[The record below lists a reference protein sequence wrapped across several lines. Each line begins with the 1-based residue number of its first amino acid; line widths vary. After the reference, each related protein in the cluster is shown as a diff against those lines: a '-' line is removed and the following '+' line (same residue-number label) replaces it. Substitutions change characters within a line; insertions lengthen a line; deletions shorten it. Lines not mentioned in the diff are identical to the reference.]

1 MKCDNCQSENPAGNK
16 LCSVCGMP
24 LALLCRKCNHAN
36 SPGSRYCSMCGHF
49 LADAPATD
57 RPASPDPPP
66 ATALM
71 GERRQVTVMFC
82 DLSGY
87 TSMTERLDP
96 EEVDDVLSRIKRAA
110 ARVIERHGG
119 TINQFIGD
127 EVMAL
132 FGIPHGEDDDPVRA
146 IKAALALHAE
156 IRDKMGDLRARI
168 GEHLAVHTGISSG
181 LVVAHYRNDRE
192 GLYQLTGDTVTSA
205 ARLRSLAGT
214 DEILIGPS
222 TQRLARPYFALEPR
236 PPVSVKGKALPLVP
250 YRVVAESRISSR
262 FEAARERG
270 FKSYVGRVRELEMLR
285 SCLGRALAGEGQLV
299 TVEGEPGIGKSRL
312 LYEFLHGVDLE
323 QIIVSR
329 AACQSHGSETPYFP
343 FLDSMRRGL
352 QLSEHDNQADTLRRA
367 VANIKWIDPSLESSL
382 PLLLHLL
389 SIPSD
394 YALPTQL
401 TGEALRHALEE
412 ALVGII
418 TLTTKVQ
425 PMVLLI
431 EDWHW
436 SDAASQSALHHLLRR
451 LPACRLMVVVSYR
464 SGYGFDFGQI
474 GCHTA
479 IRLDP
484 LNEAEAEDLIRTVTG
499 ATSLPA
505 GLGALICQ
513 STDGNPLFVEEAC
526 YSLLESGT
534 VSLVDR
540 RLILHQRLDQ
550 LLLPDT
556 VQAVIRARLDR
567 LDDHAKAVV
576 GSASVIGRVFNQRI
590 LARIDPGRSSLE
602 QSLEVLQAQEIIRQT
617 KAAPEPE
624 YSFRHVL
631 TREVAYDA
639 LLHQQR
645 KQLHEAVG
653 LAIEEL
659 YPDRLGENVSILA
672 YHYARSARADKAVQ
686 YALLAGERA
695 ARLYAN
701 AEAAAHFDDALAIA
715 KSVPESPQS
724 QSWQIDA
731 ILGQLAV
738 GTAPRDMERDRSNL
752 EHAYALAQKLN
763 DRRRL
768 AQVLYWL
775 GRHHYVLAELERA
788 IEYAGRSQEIAD
800 ELGDAALAAPPI
812 NLMGRAYWQLSDFV
826 RSAQMM
832 ERSVEQMRL
841 LGNKSEES
849 TAAGFVSALFGYM
862 GEFDTALSYSN
873 RSIKLARDLKNP
885 YAEAASFHY
894 RGIIRDQ
901 QGQWD
906 LALADYATALKIAEA
921 AGDMFRVYIVKFMQ
935 GRAHYMDGDL
945 TRARSLVEDSIA
957 LASRIGT
964 TFLLGQ
970 AKCFLAACCFGQA
983 GAEDARSLCA
993 EALSLAEKAG
1003 DKFTEALVLRTL
1015 AEGVSL
1021 TGVPPVSDEAR
1032 RAILTAIQLQE
1043 RIGATPELA
1052 RSYLSLACIVKAAGN
1067 SGEASSYLGKAMHMF
1082 KELEMSWDIARATE
1096 AFERDACQG
1105 T

>member
-1 MKCDNCQSENPAGNK
+1 MKCANCQSENPATNK
-16 LCSVCGMP
+16 LCSACGMP
-24 LALLCRKCNHAN
+24 LTLLCRKCHHAN
-36 SPGSRYCSMCGHF
+36 SPDSRYCSMCGQF
-49 LADAPATD
+49 LADALAAE
-57 RPASPDPPP
+57 RPAQADSPQAAP
-66 ATALM
+66 AM

-96 EEVDDVLSRIKRAA
+96 EEVDDVLSLIKRAA
-110 ARVIERHGG
+110 TRVIERHGG

-132 FGIPHGEDDDPVRA
+132 FGIPHAEDDDPVRA
-146 IKAALALHAE
+146 IKAALALHTE
-156 IRDKMGDLRARI
+156 IRDKMGELRARI

-205 ARLRSLAGT
+205 ARLRSLAGA
-214 DEILIGPS
+214 DEILIGPT
-222 TQRLARPYFALEPR
+222 TQRLVRPYFEMEPR
-236 PPVSVKGKALPLVP
+236 PPVLVKGKALPLVP
-250 YRVVAESRISSR
+250 YRIVAESRISSR

-270 FKSYVGRVRELEMLR
+270 FKSYVDRVRELDTLG
-285 SCLGRALAGEGQLV
+285 SCLGRALAGAGQLV

-312 LYEFLHGVDLE
+312 LYEFLRGLDLE

-343 FLDSMRRGL
+343 FLDSLRRGL
-352 QLSEHDNQADTLRRA
+352 QLSEHDSHADSLQKA
-367 VANIKWIDPSLESSL
+367 VANIKWIDPSLETHL

-394 YALPTQL
+394 YALPADL
-401 TGEALRHALEE
+401 TGEALRRAMEE

-418 TLTTKVQ
+418 TLATRVQ

-436 SDAASQSALHHLLRR
+436 SDPASQSALHHLLR
-451 LPACRLMVVVSYR
+451 LVPTCRLMVVVSYR
-464 SGYGFDFGQI
+464 PGYGFDFGQV
-474 GCHTA
+474 GCRTA

-484 LNEAEAEDLIRTVTG
+484 LNQPEAEELIRTVTG
-499 ATSLPA
+499 ATALPP
-505 GLGALICQ
+505 GLGALISQ

-526 YSLLESGT
+526 FSLLESET
-534 VSLVDR
+534 VSLSDR

-567 LDDHAKAVV
+567 LDDNAKAVV

-590 LARIDPGRSSLE
+590 LARIDAGRGSLAE
-602 QSLEVLQAQEIIRQT
+602 SLEVLQAQEIIRQT
-617 KAAPEPE
+617 KVVPEPE

-631 TREVAYDA
+631 TREVAYDT

-645 KQLHEAVG
+645 RQLHEGVG

-659 YPDRLGENVSILA
+659 YPDRLEENVSILA

-695 ARLYAN
+695 ARLYAS
-701 AEAAAHFDDALAIA
+701 AEAATYFDDALAIA
-715 KSVPESPQS
+715 KSVPESPQA
-724 QSWQIDA
+724 QRWQIDA
-731 ILGQLAV
+731 ILGQVAV
-738 GTAPRDMERDRSNL
+738 GTAPRDMERDRTNL
-752 EHAYALAQKLN
+752 EHAYALAQELN

-775 GRHHYVLAELERA
+775 GRHYYVLAELERA

-812 NLMGRAYWQLSDFV
+812 KLMGRAYWQLSDFI

-841 LGNKSEES
+841 LGTKSEES
-849 TAAGFVSALFGYM
+849 TAAGFVSALVAYM
-862 GEFDTALSYSN
+862 GEFDTALS
-873 RSIKLARDLKNP
+873 
-885 YAEAASFHY
+885 
-894 RGIIRDQ
+894 
-901 QGQWD
+901 
-906 LALADYATALKIAEA
+906 
-921 AGDMFRVYIVKFMQ
+921 
-935 GRAHYMDGDL
+935 
-945 TRARSLVEDSIA
+945 
-957 LASRIGT
+957 
-964 TFLLGQ
+964 
-970 AKCFLAACCFGQA
+970 
-983 GAEDARSLCA
+983 
-993 EALSLAEKAG
+993 
-1003 DKFTEALVLRTL
+1003 
-1015 AEGVSL
+1015 
-1021 TGVPPVSDEAR
+1021 
-1032 RAILTAIQLQE
+1032 
-1043 RIGATPELA
+1043 
-1052 RSYLSLACIVKAAGN
+1052 
-1067 SGEASSYLGKAMHMF
+1067 
-1082 KELEMSWDIARATE
+1082 
-1096 AFERDACQG
+1096 
-1105 T
+1105 